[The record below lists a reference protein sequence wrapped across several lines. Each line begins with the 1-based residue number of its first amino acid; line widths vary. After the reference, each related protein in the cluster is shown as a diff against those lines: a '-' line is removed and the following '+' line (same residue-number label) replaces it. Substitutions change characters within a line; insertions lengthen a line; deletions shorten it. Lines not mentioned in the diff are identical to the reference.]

1 VSILIDKN
9 TRVAVLGMTGRQ
21 GSFHTRLMRE
31 EGTNVVAGVVP
42 GKGGQN
48 FEGIPVYDTILEAR
62 LRQDVNA
69 CVVFVPAP
77 AAAQSIMNAVDAG
90 IEVISAIT
98 DGIPIHDMLKVMETL
113 KGTHT
118 RLIGPNTPGLIT
130 PKQAKLGIM
139 PSRAYKPGCIAVMS
153 RSGSLS
159 YEVCDE
165 LSKANLG
172 QTTVVGIGGD
182 RIPGTTFAD
191 LLPLFEAD
199 PETKGIVI
207 IGEIGGVDE
216 ERAAAIIKESCLK
229 PVVAIIAGESAP
241 LGKAMGHASAII
253 TQGKG
258 TFKSKI
264 DAFQNAGVKV
274 AHTPKCL
281 VQTLF
286 GLLQEKSRESA
297 NHRCGA
303 RQDT

>member
-1 VSILIDKN
+1 MSILVDKN

-21 GSFHTRLMRE
+21 GSFHTRLMRQ
-31 EGTNVVAGVVP
+31 EGTNIVAGVVP
-42 GKGGQN
+42 GKGGQI
-48 FEGIPVYDTILEAR
+48 FEGILVYDTTLEAR

-77 AAAQSIMNAVDAG
+77 AAAQSILDAVDAG

-98 DGIPIHDMLKVMETL
+98 DGIPIHDILKVMERL
-113 KGTHT
+113 RGTRT

-139 PSRAYKPGCIAVMS
+139 PSRAYKPGCIGVMS

-172 QTTVVGIGGD
+172 QTTVVGVGGD
-182 RIPGTTFAD
+182 RIPGTTFPD
-191 LLPLFEAD
+191 LVPLFEAD
-199 PETKGIVI
+199 LETRGIVI
-207 IGEIGGVDE
+207 VGEIGGVSE
-216 ERAAAIIKESCLK
+216 ERAAMIIKENCSK
-229 PVVAIIAGESAP
+229 PVIAIMAGESAP
-241 LGKAMGHASAII
+241 PGKAMGHASAII

-264 DAFQNAGVKV
+264 EAFQDAGVKV
-274 AHTPKCL
+274 VHTPKDL
-281 VQTLF
+281 IKVLF
-286 GLLQEKSRESA
+286 SLL
-297 NHRCGA
+297 
-303 RQDT
+303 